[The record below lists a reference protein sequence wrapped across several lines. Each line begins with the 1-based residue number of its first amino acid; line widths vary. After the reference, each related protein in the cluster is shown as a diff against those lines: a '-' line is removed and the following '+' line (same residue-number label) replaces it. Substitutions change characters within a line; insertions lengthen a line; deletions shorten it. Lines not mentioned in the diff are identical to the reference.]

1 MLGYGALTCVSAVF
15 YRLSFIVCVRMI
27 IWHYYPKSDAIP
39 EHLLRVVNVF
49 KQHGEAIDSSTH
61 KLNSNEVL
69 LILKKGLMDVGFK
82 VEKGKRIEDR
92 IRVPVLF
99 GRNGELEKSFLV
111 DAFQEETGTVL
122 EVEAGRAVTNY
133 QFLKDLFEACMMH
146 NVIYSVIA
154 VRTTYRRQSDFETV
168 ITHFD
173 TLYASGRLKLP
184 LKGIL
189 VIGY

>member
-1 MLGYGALTCVSAVF
+1 MTS
-15 YRLSFIVCVRMI
+15 
-27 IWHYYPKSDAIP
+27 WQYYPKSDAIP
-39 EHLLRVVNVF
+39 EHLLRVVSIF
-49 KQHGEAIDSSTH
+49 KQCDETIDSSKH
-61 KLNSNEVL
+61 KLTSNEVL
-69 LILKKGLMDVGFK
+69 LVLKKGLLNMGFK
-82 VEKGKRIEDR
+82 VEKGNKVEDK
-92 IRVPVLF
+92 IKVPVLF
-99 GRNGELEKSFLV
+99 GRDGRLEKSFQV

-146 NVIYSVIA
+146 DVTYLVIG
-154 VRTTYRRQSDFETV
+154 VRKTYREKADFEKV

-189 VIGY
+189 IIGY

>member
-1 MLGYGALTCVSAVF
+1 
-15 YRLSFIVCVRMI
+15 MI
-27 IWHYYPKSDAIP
+27 SWQYYPTSDAIP
-39 EHLLRVVNVF
+39 EHLLLVVNAF
-49 KQHGEAIDSSTH
+49 KEHGETIDSSKH

-69 LILKKGLMDVGFK
+69 MTLKKNLLDQGFT
-82 VEKGKRIEDR
+82 VEKGKRAEDR
-92 IRVPVLF
+92 IKVPVLF

-111 DAFQEETGTVL
+111 DAFQEQTGTVL

-146 NVIYSVIA
+146 NVTYSVIA
-154 VRTTYRRQSDFETV
+154 VRKVYRRQADFETV

-184 LKGIL
+184 LKGVL